1 MLMQYVA
8 AGFGLAALI
17 LFGRWL
23 LVRQSR
29 DQAAFPAIGVSS
41 CMVLAV
47 AASFPIVDRATLE
60 GRLSHAASTLIG
72 IHVRVTCQTLTGSA
86 VDMGR
91 ELGFVKWGA
100 DGVPE
105 HKTLI
110 KHDQCN
116 DLSAYLDSSKEHP
129 SAAQVLAVHVLS
141 HESMH
146 MSGTTTE
153 AVAECHAMQHDAAL
167 AVDLGASPSA
177 AHALAV
183 RYWQTVYPNMADNY
197 RSNDCG
203 PGAGL
208 DLHLPDAPW
217 SPDSFPSPISP

>member
-1 MLMQYVA
+1 MQYAAAAFGVA
-8 AGFGLAALI
+8 ALVV
-17 LFGRWL
+17 FGRWV
-23 LVRQSR
+23 LVTQSR
-29 DQAAFPAIGVSS
+29 AAAFPAIGVTS

-47 AASFPIVDRATLE
+47 AATFPIVDRVTLD
-60 GRLSHAASTLIG
+60 GRLSRAASTLIG
-72 IHVRVTCQTLTGSA
+72 IHVQVNCQTLTASA

-91 ELGFVKWGA
+91 ELGYVKWGR

-116 DLSAYLDSSKEHP
+116 DLDAYLDSSKQNP

-146 MSGTTTE
+146 MSGTTSE

-167 AVDLGASPSA
+167 AQDLGASPSA

-183 RYWQTVYPNMADNY
+183 RYWQTVYPQMPDDY

-208 DLHLPDAPW
+208 DLHLASAPW
-217 SPDSFPSPISP
+217 SP

>member
-1 MLMQYVA
+1 VLMQYVA

-17 LFGRWL
+17 LFGRWV

-29 DQAAFPAIGVSS
+29 EAAFPALGVSS

-47 AASFPIVDRATLE
+47 AATFPIVDRVTLE
-60 GRLSHAASTLIG
+60 GRLSHAASALIG
-72 IHVRVTCQTLTGSA
+72 ISVRVNCQTLTGSA

-91 ELGFVKWGA
+91 ELGYVKWGP

-105 HKTLI
+105 HNTLI

-116 DLSAYLDSSKEHP
+116 DLDAYLDSSKEHP
-129 SAAQVLAVHVLS
+129 SAAQVLAVHVLA

-167 AVDLGASPSA
+167 AEDLGASPSA

-183 RYWQTVYPNMADNY
+183 RYWQTVYPEMPDTY
-197 RSNDCG
+197 VSNDCK
-203 PGAGL
+203 PGGGL

-217 SPDSFPSPISP
+217 SP